1 MIYVGIDP
9 GLDGG
14 VAIKRPS
21 GIETAIMPTI
31 ITKKAGKDKR
41 VISHDGL
48 KDIFEVFK
56 SEECFAAIEEQQSMS
71 KGGKPQG
78 VTSMVTLGV
87 GFGALLQTLTDF
99 DIDFV
104 RVNPQDWQ
112 KEFGIANGDTKA
124 QALEVC
130 QDLFQNLNLLGT
142 KKSRVPHKGIIDAV
156 LIMQYGIRRY
166 KNGRKE
172 K

>member
-1 MIYVGIDP
+1 MIYIGIDP

-21 GIETAIMPTI
+21 GIETAIMPTNTIERSGKNKRI
-31 ITKKAGKDKR
+31 IDNT
-41 VISHDGL
+41 GL
-48 KDIFEVFK
+48 KKIFEVFK
-56 SEECFAAIEEQQSMS
+56 SVTCCAMIEKQQAMS
-71 KGGKPQG
+71 RQG
-78 VTSMVTLGV
+78 VKQGVGAMVTLGM
-87 GFGALLQTLTDF
+87 GYGALLQALTDF
-99 DIDFV
+99 EIPFEVV
-104 RVNPQDWQ
+104 RAQVWQ

-130 QDLFQNLNLLGT
+130 QSLFPNLNLLAT
-142 KKSRVPHKGIIDAV
+142 KKSRVPHKGIVDAV